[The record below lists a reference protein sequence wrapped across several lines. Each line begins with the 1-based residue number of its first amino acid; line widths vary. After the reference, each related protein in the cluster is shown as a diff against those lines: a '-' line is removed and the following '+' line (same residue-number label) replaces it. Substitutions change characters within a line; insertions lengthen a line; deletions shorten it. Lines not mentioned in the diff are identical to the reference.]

1 MIEYQVA
8 VNKAVL
14 TPYEFL
20 IDFTKE
26 ASKSETVVSSKTM
39 LLDTGVFSQALCEM
53 YQGVP
58 QGVRKEMFVDYYSLE
73 QSEQKFLTL
82 NALFP
87 HLRLEISRLR
97 KAKGKMFNNLRDIG
111 INLVFINPRT
121 RLFEKYF
128 PVIGADHRKGAQVD
142 DRVFYFGGL
151 NFDDTTADCA
161 EFMVKFTGD
170 VATKLA
176 HVYDKINLGLIKQDQ
191 KSPLSTDMW
200 LLVDAGI
207 KNQSLILD
215 TAVDLINSSEHCV
228 ENTAAYMPDGKI
240 AEALSKT
247 HARNIHV
254 EVLTHIPRFQKPIPF
269 TWNSL
274 NWLIIQSNSFEIFLK
289 RFNIPI
295 LKNPFRVAHAKL
307 LILDRKWAL
316 FGSHNLL
323 DKSVR
328 VGTAE
333 WAILTSDRVLINNLV
348 CQYLDF
354 RTETL
359 PEIKYLL

>member
-1 MIEYQVA
+1 MVEYQVA
-8 VNKAVL
+8 ADKAVL

-20 IDFTKE
+20 RDFSKE
-26 ASKSETVVSSKTM
+26 ASRSETVVSSKTM
-39 LLDTGVFSQALCEM
+39 LLDIGVFSQALCTM
-53 YQGVP
+53 YQGIP

-73 QSEQKFLTL
+73 QSEQKFLSL

-97 KAKGKMFNNLRDIG
+97 QAKGKMFNKLRDIG

-121 RLFEKYF
+121 RFFEKYF
-128 PVIGADHRKGAQVD
+128 PVTGADHRKGGQVD
-142 DRVFYFGGL
+142 YRVFYFGGL

-176 HVYDKINLGLIKQDQ
+176 NVYDKINLGLIEKDQ
-191 KSPLSTDMW
+191 KILLSTDMW

-207 KNQSLILD
+207 KNRSLILD

-228 ENTAAYMPDGKI
+228 ANTAAYMPDGNI
-240 AEALSKT
+240 AEALSKA
-247 HARNIHV
+247 HARKVHV
-254 EVLTHIPRFQKPIPF
+254 EVLTHIPRFQKPVPF
-269 TWNSL
+269 TWNLL
-274 NWLIIQSNSFEIFLK
+274 NWLIIKSNSFEIFLK
-289 RFNIPI
+289 RLNIPI
-295 LKNPFRVAHAKL
+295 LEDPFRVVHAKL
-307 LILDRKWAL
+307 LIVDRKLAL

-323 DKSVR
+323 DKSVKA
-328 VGTAE
+328 GTAE
-333 WAILTSDRVLINNLV
+333 WAILTSDRMLVDNLV
-348 CQYLDF
+348 RQYLDF

-359 PEIKYLL
+359 PGIKYLL